1 MPSPGD
7 VWDAL
12 VAVNV
17 YGYKSDTLL
26 GHLIA
31 SLGRLLAALAIAIVT
46 AVPLGLLSGL
56 NKHVRSALN
65 PIIEFYR
72 PLPPLAYYTLLV
84 LWLGIGDASKITL
97 LFLACFAPIYVACV
111 AAVLK
116 MPASYTTAART
127 LGANTSQVFKLVVLP
142 YCLPDVFTGV
152 RTAVGVGYST
162 LVAAEMVAAT
172 SGIGWMVLDASNWL
186 RYDVVFVGCPI
197 WWGVEP
203 RIVDSFLDAHDFSD
217 KVIVPFATSG
227 GSGIGAYER
236 HLQKVCPAAT
246 FRQGR
251 LLNGRQTADSVR
263 PWVKSS
269 LA

>member
-1 MPSPGD
+1 MKRWLKDNVAGIAVVIGLFALWCAASAFDVVDEEFMPSPGD

-26 GHLIA
+26 GHLVA

-172 SGIGWMVLDASNWL
+172 KGIGYMVLSASQ
-186 RYDVVFVGCPI
+186 
-197 WWGVEP
+197 
-203 RIVDSFLDAHDFSD
+203 FLQTST
-217 KVIVPFATSG
+217 VILGIIIIAAIAYAFDLLMRFLERRLVPW
-227 GSGIGAYER
+227 
-236 HLQKVCPAAT
+236 K
-246 FRQGR
+246 GR
-251 LLNGRQTADSVR
+251 A
-263 PWVKSS
+263 
-269 LA
+269 

>member
-1 MPSPGD
+1 MERWLKDNVAGIAVVIGLFALWCAASAFDVVDEEFMPSPGD

-26 GHLIA
+26 GHLVA

-186 RYDVVFVGCPI
+186 RYDVVFVGI
-197 WWGVEP
+197 FVMGFTGIIIDVALKSVER
-203 RIVDSFLDAHDFSD
+203 RIV
-217 KVIVPFATSG
+217 
-227 GSGIGAYER
+227 
-236 HLQKVCPAAT
+236 
-246 FRQGR
+246 
-251 LLNGRQTADSVR
+251 
-263 PWVKSS
+263 PWKGHQ
-269 LA
+269 

>member
-1 MPSPGD
+1 M
-7 VWDAL
+7 
-12 VAVNV
+12 
-17 YGYKSDTLL
+17 L
-26 GHLIA
+26 GETGIT
-31 SLGRLLAALAIAIVT
+31 GRAAAAIAEAAGADLFEIVPAQAYT
-46 AVPLGLLSGL
+46 KVDVDYTDPRSRSCRENDDESARPEVAS
-56 NKHVRSALN
+56 HVADMD
-65 PIIEFYR
+65 
-72 PLPPLAYYTLLV
+72 
-84 LWLGIGDASKITL
+84 G
-97 LFLACFAPIYVACV
+97 
-111 AAVLK
+111 
-116 MPASYTTAART
+116 
-127 LGANTSQVFKLVVLP
+127 
-142 YCLPDVFTGV
+142 
-152 RTAVGVGYST
+152 
-162 LVAAEMVAAT
+162 
-172 SGIGWMVLDASNWL
+172 
-186 RYDVVFVGCPI
+186 YDVVFVGCPI